1 VVFDLDGTL
10 IDSRRDLAESANELL
25 VSLGGAP
32 LPIDLVGDM
41 VGDGARALVERACR
55 AGGLAADLDVALA
68 RFLAIYD
75 RRLFDH
81 TVPYPGAGELLAQL
95 SSAGLRLCL
104 LTNKPHAPA
113 VRLVEGFGF
122 APYLSEVIG
131 GDSGLPRKP
140 DPAALLAL
148 AGRAGCARGEV
159 LMVGDSRVDL
169 EAARRAGTR
178 FAFAAYGFGA
188 RQVPPDSL
196 CADDIRLGAPRDLLA
211 ILA

>member
-10 IDSRRDLAESANELL
+10 IDSRRDLAESANEM
-25 VSLGGAP
+25 VVGLGGAP
-32 LPIDLVGDM
+32 LEIDAVGDM

-55 AGGLAADLDVALA
+55 AAGLAADIDAALA

-81 TVPYPGAGELLAQL
+81 TAPYPGVGDLLARL
-95 SSAGLRLCL
+95 HAAGLRLAL

-113 VRLVEGFGF
+113 LRLVEGFGF
-122 APYLSEVIG
+122 APHLAEAIG
-131 GDSGLPRKP
+131 GDAGLPRKP

-148 AGRAGCARGEV
+148 ASRAGCLPGEAM
-159 LMVGDSRVDL
+159 MVGDSRVDL
-169 EAARRAGTR
+169 ETARRAGAR

-188 RQVPPDSL
+188 RQVLPESL
-196 CADDIRLGAPRDLLA
+196 GADDIRLAAPRDLLA